1 MIRRI
6 LYSVVI
12 VVFAIQLAN
21 RVYLI
26 FEPIPDLGGIETT
39 FVHGVQSIEHYGTLY
54 KNPEQPPYEFFQYHP
69 LYFYTVALLVD
80 KEDEPVFIYRV
91 GRSLNLLFNLLTI
104 VLLALFMKHQ
114 LSMEKYLSWAIA
126 LLAFSL
132 FWSHNV
138 AVRPDSLKT
147 LWLVASASLLWK
159 YLLTNYNS
167 KNKQPLADA
176 IASFFP
182 IALCSTLAFATK
194 QDGILA
200 MGIFP
205 LTIWGA
211 TGFSRALLLG
221 LMMLVSNLLFVLLL
235 SGISPMYWTNA
246 WLGLNQGL
254 SVPWLRYMVNFH
266 RLDLL
271 FYGVWLAA
279 WVVGFVRLRRNDT
292 QKKIWLTFTIP
303 WWVLGVW
310 MMLKWGSTPVYLM
323 EAILF
328 MLVSTVWMIQ
338 GRPWLYN
345 ILIVS
350 MLLFSCLWYG
360 QGNSMSHCFAQPA
373 MYDHFQEEAIRK
385 KRLADHLKSHLD
397 NNESVLSLD
406 KALNVYLYP
415 NLYWSTYEAEYP
427 NGMDC
432 EFQFP
437 FGPRK
442 IFRLDSLHN
451 DLVQGKLPYV
461 IARSCNRIDEMF
473 DLEQY
478 DYHCTDT
485 LYGYFLYTP
494 NYKVTR

>member
-6 LYSVVI
+6 LLSLALVF
-12 VVFAIQLAN
+12 FAIQLAN
-21 RVYLI
+21 RIFLI
-26 FEPIPDLGGIETT
+26 IEPSPDLGGVETT
-39 FVHGVQSIEHYGTLY
+39 FVHGVQSIQHHGTLY
-54 KNPEQPPYEFFQYHP
+54 KNPEKPPYEFFQYHP

-80 KEDEPVFIYRV
+80 KEDDPVLIYRV

-104 VLLALFMKHQ
+104 ALLALFMRHQ
-114 LSMEKYLSWAIA
+114 LSIEKYLSWAIA

-132 FWSHNV
+132 FWSHNI

-159 YLLTNYNS
+159 YLLVNYDS
-167 KNKQPLADA
+167 KNEQR
-176 IASFFP
+176 IVNSITSFFP

-205 LTIWGA
+205 LTIWVA
-211 TGFSRALLLG
+211 LGFSRAFVLG
-221 LMMLVSNLLFVLLL
+221 LMMLLSNLLFVLLL
-235 SGISPMYWTNA
+235 SSISPLYWTNA

-254 SVPWLRYMVNFH
+254 SLPWLRYMASFH
-266 RLDLL
+266 HLDLL
-271 FYGVWLAA
+271 LYGGWLVA
-279 WVVGFVRLRRNDT
+279 WVIGFVRLRTNDT
-292 QKKIWLTFTIP
+292 RKKIWLTFTIP

-328 MLVSTVWMIQ
+328 MLLSTAWLIQ
-338 GRPWLYN
+338 DCPRLYN
-345 ILIVS
+345 VLLLS
-350 MLLFSCLWYG
+350 MVLFSVFWYS
-360 QGNSMSHCFAQPA
+360 QGNSMSHRFAQIDR
-373 MYDHFQEEAIRK
+373 YDHLQEEALRK
-385 KRLADHLKSHLD
+385 RKLADYLKNQLHD
-397 NNESVLSLD
+397 KESVLSFD

-442 IFRLDSLHN
+442 IFSLDSLHT
-451 DLVQGKLPYV
+451 DLAQGKLPYV
-461 IARSCNRIDEMF
+461 ISRPCSRIGTML

-494 NYKVTR
+494 YSKVTR